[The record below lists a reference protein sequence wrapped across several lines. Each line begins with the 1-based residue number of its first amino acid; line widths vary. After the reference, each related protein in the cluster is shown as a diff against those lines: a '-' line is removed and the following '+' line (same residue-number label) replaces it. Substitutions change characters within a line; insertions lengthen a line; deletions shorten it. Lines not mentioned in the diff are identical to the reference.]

1 MKKSVSASI
10 LLLVVLV
17 LTLLSRLVRFSA
29 DMSEENVYL
38 TVMLMNLVVFVLPGI
53 FYTRLEYKG
62 DYIKESNFRFVGFSG
77 VPVVIFLFFVMVSGS
92 VLLNYLLY
100 HLGWLDLSTV
110 SYVGEYAFL
119 QGEYAGFAQ
128 VLLSGLAFGVVPA
141 IAEEF
146 FFRGVFMSEYKS
158 YGAAAQILLPAIA
171 FALVHFSAPQLPVY
185 FFGGL
190 ILSLC
195 AFITRSCMAAMV
207 LHVLYNL
214 FALFLESFVWN
225 LIAQRSSTIFF
236 VFLVMTIFLLF
247 LMLALGEGERL
258 YYNYAVSGIPAPKQK
273 KREPGKIRPIFEALS
288 SPLFLL
294 CIALFIVVVLVQMG
308 LRS

>member
-1 MKKSVSASI
+1 MKKSFTASI

-17 LTLLSRLVRFSA
+17 LTLLSRLVPFS
-29 DMSEENVYL
+29 SEMNAENVYL
-38 TVMLMNLVVFVLPGI
+38 TVMLMNLVIFVLPGI
-53 FYTRLEYKG
+53 FYTRLQYKG
-62 DYIKESNFRFVGFSG
+62 DYIGESNFRFIGFSG
-77 VPVVIFLFFVMVSGS
+77 IPVVIFLFFVMVSGS

-100 HLGWLDLSTV
+100 HIGWLDISTV

-119 QGEYAGFAQ
+119 GGEYEGFAQ

-141 IAEEF
+141 ITEEF

-185 FFGGL
+185 FFGGV

-195 AFITRSCMAAMV
+195 AFITRSCVAAMV

-225 LIAQRSSTIFF
+225 LIAQRFHG
-236 VFLVMTIFLLF
+236 LF
-247 LMLALGEGERL
+247 REFAPGARQQSLGEGERL
-258 YYNYAVSGIPAPKQK
+258 YYNYAVSGIPAPKLK
-273 KREPGKIRPIFEALS
+273 KREPGKIRPLFEAMS
-288 SPLFLL
+288 SPLLLL
-294 CIALFIVVVLVQMG
+294 CVGLFVIVVLVQAG
-308 LRS
+308 LGS